1 MNTSTPDA
9 PVALYGHCLITYK
22 TMLSEATAIVVSEDD
37 EEQTIIV
44 WEGMLTR
51 LITSQLNLSVPYYT
65 AVTKALKRMGCIRQ
79 LKRGGGTAP
88 SQWELLC
95 EPTEELFINALPKR
109 IPKMDRY
116 ELIQMQLDSQNN
128 RILKLEKILENIIK
142 EEQ

>member
-1 MNTSTPDA
+1 MSDTDV
-9 PVALYGHCLITYK
+9 PVALYGHCLITYQ
-22 TMLSEATAIVVSEDD
+22 TMLSEASGVVDD
-37 EEQTIIV
+37 DNTIIV

-51 LITSQLNLSVPYYT
+51 LITAQLNLSVPYYT

-88 SQWELLC
+88 SQWELLK
-95 EPTEELFINALPKR
+95 EPTEELFINAMPKR
-109 IPKMDRY
+109 VPKMDRY

-142 EEQ
+142 EES

>member
-1 MNTSTPDA
+1 MSDNDA
-9 PVALYGHCLITYK
+9 PVALYGHCLTTYQ
-22 TMLSEATAIVVSEDD
+22 TMLSEASGIVEDD
-37 EEQTIIV
+37 STIIV

-88 SQWELLC
+88 SQWELLK
-95 EPTEELFINALPKR
+95 EPTEELFINAVPKR

-116 ELIQMQLDSQNN
+116 ELLQMQVDTLNN
-128 RILKLEKILENIIK
+128 RVLKLEKVLENIIK
-142 EEQ
+142 EETK

>member
-1 MNTSTPDA
+1 MSETET
-9 PVALYGHCLITYK
+9 PVALYGHCLITYQ
-22 TMLSEATAIVVSEDD
+22 TMLSEATGIVDD
-37 EEQTIIV
+37 DNTIIV

-88 SQWELLC
+88 SQWELLM

-116 ELIQMQLDSQNN
+116 EGIQMQLDAQNN